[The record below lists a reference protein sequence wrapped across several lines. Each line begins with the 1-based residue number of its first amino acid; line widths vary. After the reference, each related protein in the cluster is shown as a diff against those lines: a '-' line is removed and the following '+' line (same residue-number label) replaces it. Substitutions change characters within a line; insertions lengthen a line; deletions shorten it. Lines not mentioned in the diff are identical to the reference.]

1 MKIKTKLNLG
11 VGLLFLLIIIL
22 SLVSAFYIFSI
33 KKDTENILKANYNTL
48 EYSRNMLLSLDEI
61 NSNGKKA
68 ITTFET
74 NLDQQSNNVTEAG
87 EDVATRNLQNTFNL
101 LKKNCTDET
110 HIKKAFSS
118 DEIKKWV
125 PDNQNLKAFSEETL
139 KSQIRQD
146 IFEIMKLNMVAIKQK
161 SDVAEHTAET
171 ANLWI
176 AITGSLCFLI
186 AFNLLINLPN
196 NIANPIKEL
205 TESIKEIANKNYSE
219 RVHFMSHNEF
229 GDLAKSFNTMAQK
242 LEEYHNSNLYK
253 LLFEK
258 KRLETLINNMHDPII
273 GLDNQG
279 LILFVNDE
287 ALKIIGMKSEDVI
300 GKTAATLALTNDLM
314 KSLIIKNLE
323 NESQLL
329 GQKTPPM
336 KIFADGKE
344 SYFEK
349 ENVNITIQ
357 PTGEEDT
364 IDIGDV
370 IILRNITPFK
380 ELDFAKT
387 NFIATISHE
396 LKTPISAIKF
406 SLLLLEKEQTG
417 ILNEEQ
423 IYLIDSIKDDS
434 QRLLKI
440 TGELLELSQVE
451 TGNIQLNIEKSNPYE
466 MVQYATEAVKM
477 QAEQKQIEL
486 VVEAEENL
494 PDIKAD
500 SEKTVWVLI
509 NFLTNA
515 IRYSSEKSKIILK
528 LKTDNHQVLF
538 TVVDTGKGIDNHYLA
553 KVFDKYF
560 QIPGSHKTGTGL
572 GLAISKE
579 FIEAQGGTIGVESE
593 LGLGSAFYF
602 KLATV

>member
-22 SLVSAFYIFSI
+22 TLVSAFYIFSI

-48 EYSRNMLLSLDEI
+48 EYSRNMLLSLDI
-61 NSNGKKA
+61 LNSD
-68 ITTFET
+68 T
-74 NLDQQSNNVTEAG
+74 QQSIQSFEANLNKQTKNITEDG
-87 EDVATRNLQNTFNL
+87 EESATQNLHKSFNL
-101 LKKNCTDET
+101 LKENKNNE
-110 HIKKAFSS
+110 K
-118 DEIKKWV
+118 
-125 PDNQNLKAFSEETL
+125 L
-139 KSQIRQD
+139 KSKIRQD
-146 IFEIMKLNMVAIKQK
+146 IFEIMKLNMTAIKQK
-161 SDVAEHTAET
+161 SDIAKHTAET

-176 AITGSLCFLI
+176 AITGTLCFLI
-186 AFNLLINLPN
+186 AFNLLVNLPN
-196 NIANPIKEL
+196 NIADPIKEL
-205 TESIKEIANKNYSE
+205 TGSIKEIANKNYSE
-219 RVHFMSHNEF
+219 RVHFMNHNEF

-258 KRLETLINNMHDPII
+258 KRLDTLINNMHDPII
-273 GLDNQG
+273 GMDNDG
-279 LILFVNDE
+279 FILFVNDE
-287 ALKIIGMKSEDVI
+287 ALKIIGMKSEDVV
-300 GKTAATLALTNDLM
+300 GKTAADLALKNDLM
-314 KSLIIKNLE
+314 KSLIAKTLE
-323 NESQLL
+323 IESNVSNKKSL
-329 GQKTPPM
+329 PM

-349 ENVNITIQ
+349 ENVNISIQ
-357 PTGEEDT
+357 PTGEEHS

-396 LKTPISAIKF
+396 LKTPISSIKF
-406 SLLLLEKEQTG
+406 SLKLLEKEQTG
-417 ILNEEQ
+417 ILNEDQ
-423 IYLIDSIKDDS
+423 LHLIESINDDS
-434 QRLLKI
+434 ERLLKI

-451 TGNIQLNIEKSNPYE
+451 TGNIQLNIDKSNPYE
-466 MVQYATEAVKM
+466 IVRYAIEAIKT

-486 VVEAEENL
+486 FIDADDNL
-494 PDIKAD
+494 SNIKAD
-500 SEKTVWVLI
+500 TEKTAWVLI

-515 IRYSSEKSKIILK
+515 IRYSSEKSEIKVK
-528 LKTDNHQVLF
+528 LKSNNAQISF
-538 TVVDTGKGIDNHYLA
+538 AVVDTGKGIDKRYLS

-593 LGLGSAFYF
+593 LGLGSTFYF
-602 KLATV
+602 NLMKV

>member
-11 VGLLFLLIIIL
+11 VGLLFVMIIIL
-22 SLVSAFYIFSI
+22 TLVSAFYIFSI

-61 NSNGKKA
+61 NNDPENA
-68 ITTFET
+68 IITFEN
-74 NLDQQSNNVTEAG
+74 NLNKQSKNVTEVG
-87 EDVATRNLQNTFNL
+87 EHDATLNLKKSFNL
-101 LKKNCTDET
+101 LKASRNDERLKN
-110 HIKKAFSS
+110 
-118 DEIKKWV
+118 
-125 PDNQNLKAFSEETL
+125 
-139 KSQIRQD
+139 QIRQD
-146 IFEIMKLNMVAIKQK
+146 IFEIMKLNMFAIKQK
-161 SDVAEHTAET
+161 SDVAKQTAET
-171 ANLWI
+171 ANMWI
-176 AITGSLCFLI
+176 AITGTLCFLI
-186 AFNLLINLPN
+186 AFNLLVNLPN
-196 NIANPIKEL
+196 NIADPIKEL
-205 TESIKEIANKNYSE
+205 TASIKEIANKNYSE
-219 RVHFMSHNEF
+219 RVHFMDHNEF

-242 LEEYHNSNLYK
+242 LEEYNSSNLYK

-258 KRLETLINNMHDPII
+258 KRLETLINNMNDPII

-287 ALKIIGMKSEDVI
+287 ALKIIGMKSEDVL
-300 GKTAATLALTNDLM
+300 GKMASTLALTNDLM
-314 KSLIIKNLE
+314 KSLIEKNSV
-323 NESQLL
+323 NEANIR
-329 GQKTPPM
+329 GQKTLPM

-349 ENVNITIQ
+349 ENINITIQ
-357 PTGEEDT
+357 PTGEDQM
-364 IDIGDV
+364 INIGDV

-396 LKTPISAIKF
+396 LKTPIASVKF
-406 SLLLLEKEQTG
+406 SLQLLEKEQTG
-417 ILNEEQ
+417 ALNNEQ
-423 IYLIDSIKDDS
+423 KHLVESIKDDS
-434 QRLLKI
+434 ERLLKI

-466 MVQYATEAVKM
+466 IVHYATEAVKM

-486 VVEAEENL
+486 DIEADENL

-500 SEKTVWVLI
+500 SEKTAWVLI

-515 IRYSSEKSKIILK
+515 IRYSSEKSKITMRLK
-528 LKTDNHQVLF
+528 KDNMQISFAVI
-538 TVVDTGKGIDNHYLA
+538 DTGKGIDNRYRS

-560 QIPGSHKTGTGL
+560 QIPGSQKTGTGL

-593 LGLGSAFYF
+593 LGLGSTFYF
-602 KLATV
+602 KLLTI